1 VIITVGQEELAQ
13 SNKDQ
18 LINSLLIFFLIMSFI
33 LTYLCGAG

>member
-33 LTYLCGAG
+33 LTYLSGAG